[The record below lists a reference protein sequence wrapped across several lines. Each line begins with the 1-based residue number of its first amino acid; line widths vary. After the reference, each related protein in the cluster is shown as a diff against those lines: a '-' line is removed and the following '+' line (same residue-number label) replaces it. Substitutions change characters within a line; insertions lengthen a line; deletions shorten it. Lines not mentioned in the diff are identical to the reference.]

1 MKEFSQLAK
10 LVKELDGKDIW
21 AYMLEITTVVDGDER
36 LSAEQKQEA
45 YDIASTEFEDYDDS
59 TIGANIFAEAAIETV
74 LDERYPEFL
83 KGADYLNI
91 HDLFI
96 DKLCAL
102 LN

>member
-59 TIGANIFAEAAIETV
+59 TIGANIFAEAAIEAV

-83 KGADYLNI
+83 KGVGYLNT

-96 DKLCAL
+96 DKLSAL

>member
-10 LVKELDGKDIW
+10 LVKKLDGKDIW

-45 YDIASTEFEDYDDS
+45 YDIASTEFEDYDDN

-74 LDERYPEFL
+74 LDERYSNS
-83 KGADYLNI
+83 DMDI
-91 HDLFI
+91 HELFMEKFSI
-96 DKLCAL
+96 LA
-102 LN
+102 

>member
-10 LVKELDGKDIW
+10 LVKELDEKDIW
-21 AYMLEITTVVDGDER
+21 AYMLEIATVIDGAED
-36 LSAEQKQEA
+36 LFDEQKQEA
-45 YDIASTEFEDYDDS
+45 YDLATVEFENYDDS

-74 LDERYPEFL
+74 LDERYPKFL
-83 KGADYLNI
+83 KGVGYLNT

-96 DKLCAL
+96 DKLSAL

>member
-1 MKEFSQLAK
+1 MKEFIQLAK
-10 LVKELDGKDIW
+10 LVKELDGKEIW
-21 AYMLEITTVVDGDER
+21 AYMLEIATVVDGDER

-45 YDIASTEFEDYDDS
+45 YDIASTEFEDYDDN

-83 KGADYLNI
+83 KGVGYLNT

-96 DKLCAL
+96 DKLSAL